1 MIDIT
6 LLGTAALMPL
16 PDRALTSVFL
26 ECGGRAILFDCG
38 EGIQTAIRKEK
49 VNPMKID
56 LIALTHY
63 HGDHIFGLPGLLQSF
78 HVMERERPLYI
89 TGPAPLTETLMPIFQ
104 ITGGTCF
111 QIRLAE
117 LPPEGV
123 PMQAFDPAWPEKAFL
138 RAFPTRHRAVSQGYC
153 FTLGRA
159 GRFLPEKA
167 KELGVPAAEWGRLQK
182 GEEVQAGGAVIRPD
196 TVMGPP
202 RKGLKFVFSGDTA
215 VCPDL
220 TENARGADLAIFEGT
235 FGDPEHEDAAQR
247 YGHMTFSQAARAA
260 SEADVKRLWLAHFSQ
275 RMADPKDYL
284 HYAEAFFPGT
294 VLGGDGMRT
303 TLHFEKE

>member
-16 PDRALTSVFL
+16 PERALTAVYL
-26 ECGGRAILFDCG
+26 KCGERAILFDCG

-63 HGDHIFGLPGLLQSF
+63 HGDHIFGLPGLLQSL

-89 TGPAPLTETLMPIFQ
+89 TGPAPVKDALMPVFQ

-111 QIRLAE
+111 PIFLAE

-123 PMQAFDPAWPEKAFL
+123 PMQAFDPAWPEKTRL
-138 RAFPTRHRAVSQGYC
+138 KTFPTKHRAVSQGYS
-153 FTLGRA
+153 FTLDRA

-167 KELGVPAAEWGRLQK
+167 EELGVPVTEWGRLQK
-182 GEEVQAGGAVIRPD
+182 GEEIWAGETVIRPEAV
-196 TVMGPP
+196 TGPP

-215 VCPDL
+215 VCPEL
-220 TENARGADLAIFEGT
+220 LKNARGADLAIFEGT
-235 FGDPEHEDAAQR
+235 FGDPEHDEAAER
-247 YGHMTFSQAARAA
+247 YGHMTCGQAARAA
-260 SEADVKRLWLAHFSQ
+260 AEAEVKKLWLAHFSQ
-275 RMADPKDYL
+275 RMADPKEYL
-284 HYAEAFFPGT
+284 HYAEEFFPGT
-294 VLGGDGMRT
+294 VLGEDGMRT
-303 TLHFEKE
+303 TLHFEKD